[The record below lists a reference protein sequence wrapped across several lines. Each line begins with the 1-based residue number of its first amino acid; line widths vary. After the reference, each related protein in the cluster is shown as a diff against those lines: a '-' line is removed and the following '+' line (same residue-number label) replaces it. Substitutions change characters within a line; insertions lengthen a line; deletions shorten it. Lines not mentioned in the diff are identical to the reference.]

1 MNQKESKPMGVSG
14 ILKWVVLAVFLLVAG
29 CLFSCGASEVS
40 MEIEL
45 SSTDADASDNVSDD
59 KEAEHGQNV
68 GEKALTEAPKKAG
81 SEALTEFERKAGSEA
96 FTKAGKENPTGNA
109 TATVTGENETAIE
122 EGKEIKSEC
131 FVYVCGEVRSPGV
144 YCMEEGQRIFEAVEQ
159 AGGFTDKAVR
169 EYLNLAD
176 EICDGMKIFVPNRE
190 QVQSGQIPPEGLVSY
205 GFGDGSGVNAGN
217 IASTIGAGKTGSGSA
232 SASARINLNTASKEE
247 LMTLRGVGSARAED
261 IIRYREKHGGFQKIE
276 EIKKVSGI
284 KETTFEKIKDQITV

>member
-1 MNQKESKPMGVSG
+1 MGVSG

-81 SEALTEFERKAGSEA
+81 SEA

-109 TATVTGENETAIE
+109 TATVTGENEIAIE

-232 SASARINLNTASKEE
+232 STSARINLNTASKEE

>member
-81 SEALTEFERKAGSEA
+81 SEA

-109 TATVTGENETAIE
+109 TATVTGENEIAIE

-232 SASARINLNTASKEE
+232 STSARINLNTASKEE